1 MLYALIN
8 KNKAV
13 TKGFSEITHN
23 VYDDD
28 MVVNENELRLLGDDI
43 DGIARQLGGRT
54 MTLNEL
60 SEIIKKEVIAKKI

>member
-1 MLYALIN
+1 MLYALID

-13 TKGFSEITHN
+13 AKGFSEITHN

-28 MVVNENELRLLGDDI
+28 MIVNENELRVLGDDI
-43 DGIARQLGGRT
+43 DSIARQLGGRT

-60 SEIIKKEVIAKKI
+60 SEITRKKL

>member
-8 KNKAV
+8 KDMAV
-13 TKGFSEITHN
+13 AKGFSETTHD

-28 MVVNENELRLLGDDI
+28 MVVNENELRLLCDDI
-43 DGIARQLGGRT
+43 DDIARQLGGRT

-60 SEIIKKEVIAKKI
+60 SEIIRKKL

>member
-8 KNKAV
+8 KNNAV
-13 TKGFSEITHN
+13 AEGFSEITHD

-43 DGIARQLGGRT
+43 DDIARQLGGRT

-60 SEIIKKEVIAKKI
+60 SEIIRKKL

>member
-8 KNKAV
+8 KDMAV
-13 TKGFSEITHN
+13 AQGFSEITHN

-43 DGIARQLGGRT
+43 DNIARQLGGRT

-60 SEIIKKEVIAKKI
+60 NEIIRKKL

>member
-13 TKGFSEITHN
+13 AKGLSEITHN

-28 MVVNENELRLLGDDI
+28 MVVNETELRFLGDDI
-43 DGIARQLGGRT
+43 DSIARQLGGRT

-60 SEIIKKEVIAKKI
+60 SELIRKKL

>member
-1 MLYALIN
+1 MLYALID

-13 TKGFSEITHN
+13 AKGFSEITHN

-28 MVVNENELRLLGDDI
+28 MIVNENELRLLGDDI
-43 DGIARQLGGRT
+43 DDIARQLGGRT

-60 SEIIKKEVIAKKI
+60 SKITKKKL

>member
-13 TKGFSEITHN
+13 AKGFSEITHN

-28 MVVNENELRLLGDDI
+28 MIVNENELRLLGDD
-43 DGIARQLGGRT
+43 IARQLGGRT

-60 SEIIKKEVIAKKI
+60 SEIIRKKL

>member
-8 KNKAV
+8 KDMAV
-13 TKGFSEITHN
+13 AKGCAEITHN

-28 MVVNENELRLLGDDI
+28 MVVNENELRLLGDDS
-43 DGIARQLGGRT
+43 DNIARQLGGRT

-60 SEIIKKEVIAKKI
+60 SEIIRKKL

>member
-1 MLYALIN
+1 MLYALID
-8 KNKAV
+8 KDMAV
-13 TKGFSEITHN
+13 AKGFSEITHN

-60 SEIIKKEVIAKKI
+60 SEMIKKEVIAKKI

>member
-1 MLYALIN
+1 MLYALID
-8 KNKAV
+8 KDMAV
-13 TKGFSEITHN
+13 AKGFSEITHN

-43 DGIARQLGGRT
+43 DDIDDIARQLGGRT

-60 SEIIKKEVIAKKI
+60 SEIIRKKL

>member
-1 MLYALIN
+1 MLYAVIN
-8 KNKAV
+8 KDMAV
-13 TKGFSEITHN
+13 AKGFSEITHN

-43 DGIARQLGGRT
+43 ARQLGGRT

-60 SEIIKKEVIAKKI
+60 TEIIRKKL

>member
-1 MLYALIN
+1 MLYALVN

-13 TKGFSEITHN
+13 AKGFSEITHN

-43 DGIARQLGGRT
+43 DNIARQLGGRT

-60 SEIIKKEVIAKKI
+60 SELSRKKI

>member
-1 MLYALIN
+1 MLYALVN

-13 TKGFSEITHN
+13 AKGVSEITHN

-28 MVVNENELRLLGDDI
+28 MIVNENELRLLGDDI
-43 DGIARQLGGRT
+43 DSIARQLGGRT

-60 SEIIKKEVIAKKI
+60 NEIIKKKL

>member
-1 MLYALIN
+1 MLYALID
-8 KNKAV
+8 KDMAV
-13 TKGFSEITHN
+13 AKGFPEITHN

-43 DGIARQLGGRT
+43 DDIARQLGGRT

-60 SEIIKKEVIAKKI
+60 SEIIKKKL

>member
-13 TKGFSEITHN
+13 ATGFSEITHN

-28 MVVNENELRLLGDDI
+28 MIVNENELRLLGDDI
-43 DGIARQLGGRT
+43 DSIARQLGGRT

-60 SEIIKKEVIAKKI
+60 SEIIRKKL

>member
-1 MLYALIN
+1 MLYALVN

-13 TKGFSEITHN
+13 AKWFSEITHN

-43 DGIARQLGGRT
+43 DNIARQLGGRT

-60 SEIIKKEVIAKKI
+60 SEIIRKKL

>member
-1 MLYALIN
+1 MLYALVN
-8 KNKAV
+8 KNKAIAN
-13 TKGFSEITHN
+13 GFSEITHN

-43 DGIARQLGGRT
+43 DDIARQLGGRT

-60 SEIIKKEVIAKKI
+60 SEIIINKL